1 LSFYDLTIKDI
12 EGKEM
17 DMGALSGRK
26 VLLVNVASACGY
38 TPQYKQLQEMHAQFP
53 EINIIGMPCND
64 FGNQEPGTREEIQ
77 TFCSVNYGVQFR
89 LTEKLKIV
97 SDPHPLI
104 QWLTQKEL
112 NGVTDAEIKWNFSKF
127 VVNEE
132 DRQMRFSDIQ
142 SQEKT
147 IDILQKMV
155 EGDRI
160 PHALLFTG
168 PQGSGK
174 TLLALAMANYILCTN
189 KGEDRCGS
197 CGPCIKANKI
207 VHPDLHLVFPV
218 IKKDGKQRAETLSA
232 DFIKEF
238 REFIQANPYGTLENW
253 MNFLN
258 SQTQPNINRKECTEI
273 IKKMGPPEK
282 TVIILIAEKLDAVLG
297 TIQSRCQIIHVGP
310 LSDTAVHNQLDAYE
324 LTDHQKQEIVHIAEG
339 NMNAAIALVENT
351 QETVSTEILDWFR
364 IAYKN
369 DPVQLVQWVN
379 AISTKGK
386 PAQKRFLSYALFFM
400 KEYLKL
406 LYTSD
411 FSNARLSEEEKATA
425 EKMARIID
433 VHKTEDIAEL
443 LEENL
448 IYLARNANSRIVF
461 MEMSIQLER
470 IMKNK
475 VEQLIN

>member
-1 LSFYDLTIKDI
+1 
-12 EGKEM
+12 
-17 DMGALSGRK
+17 
-26 VLLVNVASACGY
+26 
-38 TPQYKQLQEMHAQFP
+38 
-53 EINIIGMPCND
+53 
-64 FGNQEPGTREEIQ
+64 
-77 TFCSVNYGVQFR
+77 
-89 LTEKLKIV
+89 
-97 SDPHPLI
+97 
-104 QWLTQKEL
+104 
-112 NGVTDAEIKWNFSKF
+112 
-127 VVNEE
+127 
-132 DRQMRFSDIQ
+132 MRFSDIK

-168 PQGSGK
+168 PKGSGK
-174 TLLALAMANYILCTN
+174 TILALALANYILCTN
-189 KGEDRCGS
+189 KGVDRCGT
-197 CGPCIKANKI
+197 CNPCIKANKI
-207 VHPDLHLVFPV
+207 VHPDLNLVFPV
-218 IKKDGKQRAETLSA
+218 VKKDGKQRAETLSA
-232 DFIKEF
+232 DFITKW
-238 REFIQANPYGTLENW
+238 RSFILENPYGTLENW
-253 MNFLN
+253 MNYIN

-273 IKKMGPPEK
+273 IKKMGLHSFESEYKILLIWNAESLGREGNSLLKLIEEPPEK
-282 TVIILIAEKLDAVLG
+282 TVIILIAEKPDAVLG

-310 LSDTAVHNQLDAYE
+310 LSDAAVRNQLDNYE
-324 LTDHQKQEIVHIAEG
+324 LTNDQKQEIVHIAEG

-369 DPVQLVQWVN
+369 DPAQLVQWVN
-379 AISTKGK
+379 TISTKGK

-433 VHKTEDIAEL
+433 VYKTEDIAIL
-443 LEENL
+443 IEEN
-448 IYLARNANSRIVF
+448 IGYLTRNANSKIVF
-461 MEMSIQLER
+461 MDMSIQLER
-470 IMKNK
+470 IMKTK

>member
-1 LSFYDLTIKDI
+1 
-12 EGKEM
+12 
-17 DMGALSGRK
+17 
-26 VLLVNVASACGY
+26 
-38 TPQYKQLQEMHAQFP
+38 
-53 EINIIGMPCND
+53 
-64 FGNQEPGTREEIQ
+64 
-77 TFCSVNYGVQFR
+77 
-89 LTEKLKIV
+89 
-97 SDPHPLI
+97 
-104 QWLTQKEL
+104 
-112 NGVTDAEIKWNFSKF
+112 
-127 VVNEE
+127 
-132 DRQMRFSDIQ
+132 MRFSDIQ

-273 IKKMGPPEK
+273 IKKMGLHSFESDFKILFIWNAESLGREGNSLLKLIEEPPEK